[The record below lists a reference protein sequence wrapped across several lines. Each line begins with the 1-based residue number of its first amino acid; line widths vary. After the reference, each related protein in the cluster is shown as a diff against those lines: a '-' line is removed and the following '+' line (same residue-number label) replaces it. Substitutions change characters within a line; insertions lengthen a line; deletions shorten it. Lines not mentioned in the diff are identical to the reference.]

1 MGLAEILTGNL
12 KGENLIWMLGSFP
25 EVDRKKML
33 QHSFV
38 NLQMQDNSKTGRKT
52 QFFLHTLRVS
62 VQHLLLAQDMEVAD
76 LSVPH

>member
-1 MGLAEILTGNL
+1 
-12 KGENLIWMLGSFP
+12 
-25 EVDRKKML
+25 ML